1 VAALAEVAKQM
12 VVMVVQAAANQVL
25 QMQARTLLEA
35 VTHNKVIL
43 VDKVQEPPS
52 PDLPAGVAVQ
62 VKQVNLVLLI
72 VQVAEEALAVKLV

>member
-12 VVMVVQAAANQVL
+12 VVMVVQAAVNQVL

-43 VDKVQEPPS
+43 VDKVGP
-52 PDLPAGVAVQ
+52 
-62 VKQVNLVLLI
+62 
-72 VQVAEEALAVKLV
+72 